1 MISHGRREL
10 QSLADRCDLEEAD
23 DANGWSVDVWRMDD
37 GDVLAAIAAYDAVLA
52 GGTDTD
58 DPVLALLLTD
68 GYDLNSLLTDNGSG
82 KDDITRSDLTE
93 YVAAAT
99 MVAADGCDLDRMHMP
114 NIPKMA
120 RRKSDSGID
129 VFDVSLATSD
139 APELT
144 AGDHLTIGSVKHTI
158 DTSTSGMRYK
168 LAASLSDAELSA
180 PYLMQQL
187 RVLNGRLLQEGQDPG
202 VASRVYLFLRDFP
215 AESFVALVGVAVT
228 APDLEGDLAH
238 HVTLLP
244 AVTGAKRTFRKV
256 FLPGLR
262 TVHERCT

>member
-10 QSLADRCDLEEAD
+10 QSLADRCDLEED
-23 DANGWSVDVWRMDD
+23 DEANGWSVDVWRMDE
-37 GDVLAAIAAYDAVLA
+37 GDVLAAIAVYDAVLA

-58 DPVLALLLTD
+58 DPVLALLRSD
-68 GYDLNSLLTDNGSG
+68 GYDLDALLTDNGSG

-93 YVAAAT
+93 YVAACSMIAGE
-99 MVAADGCDLDRMHMP
+99 ACDLDRMHMP

-129 VFDVSLATSD
+129 VFDVSLATSN
-139 APELT
+139 ALELDV
-144 AGDHLTIGSVKHTI
+144 GDHLTIGSVKHTI

-168 LAASLSDAELSA
+168 LAISLSDAELSA

-187 RVLNGRLLQEGQDPG
+187 RVLNGRLLQEGQDRG

-215 AESFVALVGVAVT
+215 AEDFITLVGVAVT
-228 APDLEGDLAH
+228 APDLEADLDH
-238 HVTLLP
+238 HVKLLP
-244 AVTGAKRTFRKV
+244 TVSGAKRTFRKV

-262 TVHERCT
+262 TVQERCT